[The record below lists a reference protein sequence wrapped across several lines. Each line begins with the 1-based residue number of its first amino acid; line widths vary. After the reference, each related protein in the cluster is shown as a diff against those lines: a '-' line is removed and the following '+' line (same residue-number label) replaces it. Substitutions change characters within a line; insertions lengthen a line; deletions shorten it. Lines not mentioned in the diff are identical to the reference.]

1 MANELLR
8 ILKILIENKEEN
20 FSIRKLSKIR
30 KINYKSAHGAVMKL
44 KKAGIIDLKKIGN
57 TSSILFN
64 KNFNQLVFNA
74 ECERREKL
82 LKNSDFNELYN
93 RLNKIN
99 SSFILLL
106 FGSYAKGTATKHS
119 DIDLMIIGENN
130 DKIEEAIRLIP
141 LKIQLI
147 PLTPQEFIKM
157 AKSKEFS
164 VVSEAIKNNIILI
177 GIEDYYRLLENV
189 KRETIKGIRRTA

>member
-1 MANELLR
+1 MANELLN
-8 ILKILIENKEEN
+8 ILKILIENKETE

-30 KINYKSAHGAVMKL
+30 KINYKSAHSAIMRL
-44 KKAGIIDLKKIGN
+44 KKEEVIDLKKLGN
-57 TSSILFN
+57 TSNIVFN

-74 ECERREKL
+74 EIERRKTL
-82 LKNSDFNELYN
+82 LKNSNFNELYN
-93 RLNKIN
+93 KLNKIN
-99 SSFILLL
+99 SSFIILL

-119 DIDLMIIGENN
+119 DIDLMAIGEHNET
-130 DKIEEAIRLIP
+130 IEEVIRLVP

-147 PLTPQEFIKM
+147 PLTPQEFTNM

-164 VVSEAIKNNIILI
+164 VVSEAIKNNLILI

-189 KRETIKGIRRTA
+189 KRETIKGS